1 MLLKNA
7 LKSPK
12 SPPIVWS
19 SKQSCKCTEPQN
31 YRCQAI
37 IMQSHMAGMLC
48 GICFT
53 MPSGIGH
60 WSCHTASIMVI
71 PYLRHG
77 NYCLVRHFPAI
88 RMAGY
93 QCLMPMASLV
103 LETSR
108 QTPHSEDA
116 ARGTGGTAGLRQIQT
131 FQDKM
136 GQIMVKVLCY
146 RF

>member
-12 SPPIVWS
+12 SSPIVLS

-53 MPSGIGH
+53 MPSGIGFH
-60 WSCHTASIMVI
+60 ELRIGRCRIFHFHSPFKRGCPIPTAWGLLFCSTFSSHRNGWLPMFDADGI
-71 PYLRHG
+71 PL
-77 NYCLVRHFPAI
+77 LVRIFNPRNI
-88 RMAGY
+88 RHIRD
-93 QCLMPMASLV
+93 
-103 LETSR
+103 LEKSG
-108 QTPHSEDA
+108 A
-116 ARGTGGTAGLRQIQT
+116 AKIFRGLPE
-131 FQDKM
+131 
-136 GQIMVKVLCY
+136 V
-146 RF
+146 